1 MTYDDDDGQPAEL
14 GQANSPPKPP
24 EDGERVGYKC
34 PPKRT
39 RFVKGKSGNP
49 EGRPKGSL
57 NRSTIRAM
65 VHQVW
70 FEESIKIIE
79 GGRERHIPR
88 FLALLKKQGDLAI
101 KGDAKAIN
109 DSINFVYSAA
119 VEEPAPRVAEETAA
133 EDEAILR
140 THTTGLLNG
149 EEARPG
155 SFIGEGGEDGE

>member
-1 MTYDDDDGQPAEL
+1 MTYDDDAERPAER
-14 GQANSPPKPP
+14 GQASSPPKSA
-24 EDGERVGYKC
+24 EIEERVGYKC

-39 RFVKGKSGNP
+39 RFVSGQSGNP

-70 FEESIKIIE
+70 FEETIKIIE
-79 GGRERHIPR
+79 GGRERNVPR
-88 FLALLKKQGDLAI
+88 FLALLRKQVDLAI
-101 KGDAKAIN
+101 KGDAKAIS

-119 VEEPAPRVAEETAA
+119 VEQPAPRVAEETAA

-140 THTTGLLNG
+140 THATDLLDG
-149 EEARPG
+149 EETRPG
-155 SFIGEGGEDGE
+155 SSSDDSGEDGE